1 MVTKFSGKYVEIFY
15 ELVDDS
21 EEKLKISGN
30 KRNIE
35 RNNERQ
41 TVGFGSKLMISAW
54 TGKFAKERS
63 RARSWTRCLL
73 RKISDI
79 SWECHNFWKRWGFW
93 KQDSEVKNCWDNFM
107 DFSRYRF
114 LQESIKFKRFLQKC
128 FKDCSTNFLSVP
140 PEFLSPIT
148 SEIPLGIT

>member
-41 TVGFGSKLMISAW
+41 TVGFGSKLMISA
-54 TGKFAKERS
+54 
-63 RARSWTRCLL
+63 
-73 RKISDI
+73 
-79 SWECHNFWKRWGFW
+79 
-93 KQDSEVKNCWDNFM
+93 
-107 DFSRYRF
+107 
-114 LQESIKFKRFLQKC
+114 
-128 FKDCSTNFLSVP
+128 
-140 PEFLSPIT
+140 
-148 SEIPLGIT
+148 